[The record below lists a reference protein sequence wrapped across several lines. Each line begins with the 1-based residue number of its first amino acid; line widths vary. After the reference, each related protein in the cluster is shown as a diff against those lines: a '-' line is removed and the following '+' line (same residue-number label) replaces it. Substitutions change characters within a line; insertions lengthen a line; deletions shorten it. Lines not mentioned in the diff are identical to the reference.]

1 MDKGLKKVVY
11 KKCFHIATD
20 QGRNALSAV
29 SYRVLQD
36 RQAMH
41 QTADT

>member
-1 MDKGLKKVVY
+1 MDRGLKKVVY
-11 KKCFHIATD
+11 KIQCFHSATD
-20 QGRNALSAV
+20 RGRNALNAV

-36 RQAMH
+36 H